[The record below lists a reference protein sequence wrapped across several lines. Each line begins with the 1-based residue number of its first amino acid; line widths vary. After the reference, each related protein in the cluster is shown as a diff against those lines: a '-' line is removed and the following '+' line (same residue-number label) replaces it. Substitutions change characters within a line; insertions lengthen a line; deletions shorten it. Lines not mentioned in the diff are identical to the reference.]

1 MKEDRSMSDEE
12 ITEPFLVRL
21 KAVIEADPDLTV
33 SNLATRAGLGNSTIR
48 LMFRDNKS
56 PRVATMR
63 KICAA
68 LGTTLEDFMGDAKTP
83 IEHEISRLVLQLP
96 EHLREQLLAYGRG
109 LAAADR
115 ARPKAPEEDE

>member
-1 MKEDRSMSDEE
+1 MTNSE

-21 KAVIEADPDLTV
+21 KAVIEADPELNV
-33 SNLATRAGLGNSTIR
+33 SSLATKSGLGNSTIR

-68 LGTTLEDFMGDAKTP
+68 LGTTLEAFMGEAKSPT
-83 IEHEISRLVLQLP
+83 EHEIARLVLQLP
-96 EHLREQLLAYGRG
+96 EHLREQLLAYGQG
-109 LAAADR
+109 LAAAADQPQSED
-115 ARPKAPEEDE
+115 AEEKE